1 MSTLVLTDI
10 TLVLGPPRH
19 DTAAFDEFQQL
30 AELGDAVSD
39 HAWAAHE
46 HTAVDALT
54 ARDGGITTPTLLET
68 IVGGVLGV
76 NVIIADVSRCWVRH
90 ADRRLYVAV
99 RFNCEDVRPRAA
111 GVALQREATIA
122 TLNAVASTLSEL
134 DGRAWLAWSS
144 HSWSDTGGEDHLART
159 ATLMA
164 DIAAHVLGDPASGT
178 AGAEGG
184 AVEQAPAE
192 EPDATIDL
200 TVDLVRAIA
209 AGHAHAGHGHAD
221 DAHHTL
227 GQTLRALRLHDPLR
241 FEWQLVSMD
250 AFFLGA
256 QQPARV
262 RDSMGSADAAGLAFL
277 YIGEDRTDRLKADP
291 WITPRFRREL
301 VARAYLTAYALRRLA
316 PVVAQTL
323 LDVMRPMAG

>member
-1 MSTLVLTDI
+1 MSTTVLTDI

-19 DTAAFDEFQQL
+19 DTAAFDDFQQL

-46 HTAVDALT
+46 HTAIDALT

-111 GVALQREATIA
+111 GVALQQEATIE
-122 TLNAVASTLSEL
+122 TLNAVAATLSEL
-134 DGRAWLAWSS
+134 DGREWLAWSS
-144 HSWSDTGGEDHLART
+144 HSWQDAGGAEQLART
-159 ATLMA
+159 SALMA
-164 DIAAHVLGDPASGT
+164 EIAAHVLGDASSDAVKHEGAT
-178 AGAEGG
+178 AEP
-184 AVEQAPAE
+184 V
-192 EPDATIDL
+192 PDAAVDL
-200 TVDLVRAIA
+200 TADLVRAIA
-209 AGHAHAGHGHAD
+209 AGHAHAGLVHAS
-221 DAHHTL
+221 DAPHTL
-227 GQTLRALRLHDPLR
+227 VQTLRALRLHDPLR

-256 QQPARV
+256 QPLTRV
-262 RDSMGSADAAGLAFL
+262 RETMNSAERRAEAAGLAFL
-277 YIGEDRTDRLKADP
+277 YIGKDRTDRLKADP

-316 PVVAQTL
+316 PAVAQTL
-323 LDVMRPMAG
+323 LDVMRPPAD

>member
-1 MSTLVLTDI
+1 
-10 TLVLGPPRH
+10 
-19 DTAAFDEFQQL
+19 
-30 AELGDAVSD
+30 
-39 HAWAAHE
+39 
-46 HTAVDALT
+46 
-54 ARDGGITTPTLLET
+54 
-68 IVGGVLGV
+68 
-76 NVIIADVSRCWVRH
+76 
-90 ADRRLYVAV
+90 
-99 RFNCEDVRPRAA
+99 
-111 GVALQREATIA
+111 
-122 TLNAVASTLSEL
+122 VASTLSEL

-184 AVEQAPAE
+184 AVEQAPDEA
-192 EPDATIDL
+192 PDAAIDL
-200 TVDLVRAIA
+200 TADLVRAIA
-209 AGHAHAGHGHAD
+209 AGHAHAGHVHAD

-227 GQTLRALRLHDPLR
+227 GQTLRVLRLHDPLR

-277 YIGEDRTDRLKADP
+277 YIGKDRTDRLKADP